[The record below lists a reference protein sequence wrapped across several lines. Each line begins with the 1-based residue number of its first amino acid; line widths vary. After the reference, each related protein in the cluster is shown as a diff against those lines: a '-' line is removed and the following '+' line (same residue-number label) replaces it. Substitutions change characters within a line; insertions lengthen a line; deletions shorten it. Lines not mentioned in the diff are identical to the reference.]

1 MPKDTLEAQFEV
13 RRSGVNTALVFAHSN
28 LVIKKKVL

>member
-13 RRSGVNTALVFAHSN
+13 RRSGVNTTLVFAHSN
-28 LVIKKKVL
+28 LVNEEKSF